1 MPFGGSRKVKLKLH
15 QFILARK
22 TMQNW
27 RPHYFLHEQKWWS
40 LLKPKDGS
48 GQSETLLSRHHG
60 DIDPMQGSLVI
71 CWNPGRPDLP
81 KRLFTYFKSYLAFA
95 AFQRKFFP
103 HQTERNFFEVI
114 LGDSAQKP
122 HFDLEQEAP
131 FPTDSLEDIWTC
143 LLTTIIQVMQEKGV
157 ALITERD
164 ILNFSSHGPDKRSY
178 HVVIDNYCHSN
189 HKEAKAFY
197 DVVVAKLPK
206 AYWPYVDK
214 AVYSSKQQFRIVGS
228 QKVKSGRI
236 KTLISPWP
244 LFSPKEAKMAPI
256 LVKYMYLELPES
268 PDMEELLQFEASLV
282 GCTHNCVML
291 PSFLNKE
298 ETTKSLS
305 WDQEREPISDVVA
318 KLAIDQLA
326 MTANLTLAQ
335 LPYKMIGIKGG
346 LVMLKRLKPS
356 TCRICKRVHE
366 LENPFLIVVKRSVGY
381 QVYFHCRRASNEAKL
396 DLGMINSPL
405 ALESIGSEVETKDGF
420 SKTQWAKNVL
430 ERLNKLQP
438 VPAKPVENVTS
449 IGGALRYNPVVET
462 EPKRPIGLTNYRH
475 MT

>member
-1 MPFGGSRKVKLKLH
+1 
-15 QFILARK
+15 
-22 TMQNW
+22 MQNW

-40 LLKPKDGS
+40 LLKSKEGS
-48 GQSETLLSRHHG
+48 VQSETLLSRHHG
-60 DIDPMQGSLVI
+60 DIDPMRGSLII
-71 CWNPGRPDLP
+71 CWNSGRPDLP

-103 HQTERNFFEVI
+103 LGPHQLERNFFEVI

-122 HFDLEQEAP
+122 HFDLEQDAP
-131 FPTDSLEDIWTC
+131 FPTESLEDIWTC
-143 LLTTIIQVMQEKGV
+143 LLTTLIQVMLEKGV
-157 ALITERD
+157 TLIPERD
-164 ILNFSSHGPDKRSY
+164 ILNFSSHGPNKRSY

-197 DVVVAKLPK
+197 DAVVAKLPE
-206 AYWPYVDK
+206 AYRPYVDK

-244 LFSPKEAKMAPI
+244 LFPPKEVKMAPT
-256 LVKYMYLELPES
+256 LVKYIYSELPES
-268 PDMEELLQFEASLV
+268 SDMEELLQLEASLV

-298 ETTKSLS
+298 ETTKSLG

-318 KLAIDQLA
+318 KLAVEQLA

-335 LPYKMIGIKGG
+335 LPYKMTGIKGG

-366 LENPFLIVVKRSVGY
+366 LENPFLIVVKRAIGY
-381 QVYFHCRRASNEAKL
+381 QVYFHCRRATNEAKL
-396 DLGMINSPL
+396 DLGLINSPL
-405 ALESIGSEVETKDGF
+405 ALESIGSEVVTNDGF

-430 ERLNKLQP
+430 ERLTKLQP

-449 IGGALRYNPVVET
+449 SGGTLRYNPVIET
-462 EPKRPIGLTNYRH
+462 EPKAKLMGLTNYRH
-475 MT
+475 IA